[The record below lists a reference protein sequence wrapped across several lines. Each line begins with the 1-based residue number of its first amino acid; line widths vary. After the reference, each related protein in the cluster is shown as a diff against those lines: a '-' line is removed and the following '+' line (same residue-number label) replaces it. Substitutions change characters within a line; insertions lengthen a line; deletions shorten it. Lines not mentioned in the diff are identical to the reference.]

1 MTTGKLTIQ
10 GLSGSY
16 HLKRLRKCR
25 GDQVTFATGNIMVD
39 HSGAFMDQKKKCYDK
54 MGLIPT
60 QIMVAYLKINTFS
73 MRK

>member
-1 MTTGKLTIQ
+1 MTTGKLTSQ

-39 HSGAFMDQKKKCYDK
+39 RSGAFIDQKKKC
-54 MGLIPT
+54 
-60 QIMVAYLKINTFS
+60 
-73 MRK
+73 